1 MIYHYTSID
10 SFIGMI
16 ENARKSNDKKHL
28 VFWTSSIFSMNDPLE
43 YGINLINEISNTAV
57 QRKNSKNF

>member
-1 MIYHYTSID
+1 
-10 SFIGMI
+10 MI